1 MAPLKK
7 ILRGIWFVTIR
18 FNKMSAVIIDYGMG
32 NVASVQ
38 KALDYLKVESKVSN
52 DPKEIEESKFIL
64 LPGVGSFHQGI
75 MNLNKNGLYNLLTEQ
90 VVNRKKPFLGICLG
104 MQLIATNGTEPVPTK
119 GLGWVQGNVIEIK
132 ASGLRVPHLGWN
144 TIKVN
149 GSNLFDAV
157 NNEDFYFIHSFHFD
171 VTEKDTI
178 AATVEYGGELVACIQ
193 KENIFATQ
201 FHPEK
206 SQDAGL
212 KLLRNFFEQNA

>member
-1 MAPLKK
+1 
-7 ILRGIWFVTIR
+7 
-18 FNKMSAVIIDYGMG
+18 MSAVIIDYGMG

-38 KALDYLKVESKVSN
+38 KALNYLKIEANVSD

-64 LPGVGSFHQGI
+64 LPGVGSFNQGI
-75 MNLNKNGLYNLLTEQ
+75 TNLQKNGLYTVLTEQ

-132 ASGLRVPHLGWN
+132 TPGLRVPHLGWN
-144 TIKVN
+144 TIKVKD
-149 GSNLFDAV
+149 SNFFDGV
-157 NNEDFYFIHSFHFD
+157 NNQDFYFIHSFHFD

-178 AATVEYGGELVACIQ
+178 AATVDYGGELVACIQ